1 MEYSVPGCRKLL
13 IATHNKGKLREYRQL
28 LAGLPIAVVGLD
40 EAGIAEDVPET
51 GETFVEN
58 AVQKAMA
65 YAHLSGLWTWADD
78 SGLEVDALEGEPGVQ
93 SARYAGPGA
102 GDADRYG
109 LLLQRLAHVPAG
121 QRTARFRCAVAI
133 ATPDGRIEVAEGQ
146 CEGEIA
152 QAPRGTQGFGYD
164 PIFYLP
170 QYGRTM
176 AELSPEEKNQISHR
190 GRAARAARLL
200 LERMLSES

>member
-1 MEYSVPGCRKLL
+1 M
-13 IATHNKGKLREYRQL
+13 
-28 LAGLPIAVVGLD
+28 
-40 EAGIAEDVPET
+40 
-51 GETFVEN
+51 
-58 AVQKAMA
+58 
-65 YAHLSGLWTWADD
+65 
-78 SGLEVDALEGEPGVQ
+78 EGEPGVR

-102 GDADRYG
+102 SDEDRYG
-109 LLLQRLAHVPAG
+109 LLLQRLAHVPAS

-146 CEGEIA
+146 REGEIA